1 MNTYTGKDEMIN
13 GKWYSVTVQA
23 DSLKEAI
30 KMLYIGQRKSYGTV
44 EEIRGRFTK
53 D

>member
-23 DSLKEAI
+23 DSLKEAKKCFI
-30 KMLYIGQRKSYGTV
+30 LDNVKVMALLSK
-44 EEIRGRFTK
+44 
-53 D
+53 

>member
-13 GKWYSVTVQA
+13 GKWHPVTVQA

-30 KMLYIGQRKSYGTV
+30 KMLYVGQRKSYGIV
-44 EEIRGRFTK
+44 EAIRGKFIK

>member
-1 MNTYTGKDEMIN
+1 MTTYTGKDEMIN
-13 GKWYSVTVQA
+13 GKWHPVTVQA

-30 KMLYIGQRKSYGTV
+30 KMLYVGQRKSYGIV
-44 EEIRGRFTK
+44 EAIRGKFIK